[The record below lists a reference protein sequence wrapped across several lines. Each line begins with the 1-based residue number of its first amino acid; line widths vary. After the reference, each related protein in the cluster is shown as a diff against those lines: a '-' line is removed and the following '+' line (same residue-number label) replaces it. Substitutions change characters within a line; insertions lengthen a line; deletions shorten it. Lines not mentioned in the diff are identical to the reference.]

1 MNTKTLFVAIVTS
14 TALAFGAPAIAA
26 TPAHDGADMQTGM
39 HNGMQGDGKSMPM
52 GGMMGMMKNCPMM
65 AQLPPG
71 NEKLSMQMHAEMMKA
86 MGDILSKYADQVKVP
101 EGK

>member
-1 MNTKTLFVAIVTS
+1 MNTKTLFAGIVTS
-14 TALAFGAPAIAA
+14 TAMAFGVPAIAA
-26 TPAHDGADMQTGM
+26 TPAHDGGNMNTGM
-39 HNGMQGDGKSMPM
+39 HDMQGNGKNMPM
-52 GGMMGMMKNCPMM
+52 GDMMGMMKNCPMM

>member
-1 MNTKTLFVAIVTS
+1 MNTKTLFAGIVTS
-14 TALAFGAPAIAA
+14 TAMAFGVPAIAA
-26 TPAHDGADMQTGM
+26 TPAHDGNMNTGM
-39 HNGMQGDGKSMPM
+39 HDMQRNGKSMPM
-52 GGMMGMMKNCPMM
+52 GDMMEMMKNCPMM

-86 MGDILSKYADQVKVP
+86 MGDILSKYADQVKAP